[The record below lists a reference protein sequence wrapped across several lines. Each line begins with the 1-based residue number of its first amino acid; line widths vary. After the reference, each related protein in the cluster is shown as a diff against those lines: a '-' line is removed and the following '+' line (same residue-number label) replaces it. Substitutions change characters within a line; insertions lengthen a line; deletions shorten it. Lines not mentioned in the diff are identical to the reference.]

1 MSKTHNKKRNTALLY
16 EFLIRTISSALVED
30 NKRKSSTA
38 LKILR
43 RYFKHGTQLY
53 KEFRIFNA
61 LVKTTVSGD
70 AVATSILKEART
82 AIESLDYNVLDREK
96 SLLIRSI
103 NHMIKDENFYD
114 QPIAE
119 YRLYATI
126 QTLFNE
132 WRKPAGTADI
142 VSLAS
147 YENQLREW
155 LITEKKKE
163 DHTLID
169 ETPGT
174 TRLLMKVM
182 MKKLNEKYSES
193 LNDDQREIIKAYA
206 FSAANEDQTTIKK
219 KLEEVRSGLLEA
231 IDVYMVQ
238 KQDNTFVVNKLQ
250 DTKSR
255 ILSESLDVVDDS
267 TVSKF
272 MLYSTLRQE
281 LTENEGEES

>member
-1 MSKTHNKKRNTALLY
+1 
-16 EFLIRTISSALVED
+16 
-30 NKRKSSTA
+30 
-38 LKILR
+38 
-43 RYFKHGTQLY
+43 
-53 KEFRIFNA
+53 
-61 LVKTTVSGD
+61 
-70 AVATSILKEART
+70 
-82 AIESLDYNVLDREK
+82 
-96 SLLIRSI
+96 
-103 NHMIKDENFYD
+103 MIKDENFYD

-126 QTLFNE
+126 QTLLNE
-132 WRKPAGTADI
+132 WRKPTGHADI
-142 VSLAS
+142 VSLAT

-155 LITEKKKE
+155 LLSEKKKE

-182 MKKLNEKYSES
+182 MKKLNEKYSAN

-206 FSAANEDQTTIKK
+206 FSTANEDQATIKK
-219 KLEEVRSGLLEA
+219 KLEEVRSGLLES
-231 IDVYMVQ
+231 IDSYMTH
-238 KQDNTFVVNKLQ
+238 KQENEFMVNKLR

-281 LTENEGEES
+281 LNEGEES

>member
-1 MSKTHNKKRNTALLY
+1 MSKSHNKKRNTALLY
-16 EFLIRTISSALVED
+16 EFLIRTISTALVEG
-30 NKRKSSTA
+30 NKKKSSTA

-43 RYFKHGTQLY
+43 RYYKPGTQLY
-53 KEFRIFNA
+53 KEFRLFNA
-61 LVKTTVSGD
+61 LVKTTVSSE
-70 AVATSILKEART
+70 AVASTILTEARAGAA
-82 AIESLDYNVLDREK
+82 AIDLGTLDREK

-103 NHMIKDENFYD
+103 NHVIKDDNFYD

-126 QTLFNE
+126 QTLLNE
-132 WRKPAGTADI
+132 WRKPSGSADI
-142 VSLAS
+142 VSLAT

-155 LITEKKKE
+155 LLSEKKKE
-163 DHTLID
+163 DHTFID

-182 MKKLNEKYSES
+182 MKKLNEKYSAN
-193 LNDDQREIIKAYA
+193 LNDDQREIIRAYA
-206 FSAANEDQTTIKK
+206 FSTANEDQTTIKK
-219 KLEEVRSGLLEA
+219 KLEDIRSGLLES
-231 IDVYMVQ
+231 IDAYMVQ
-238 KQDNTFVVNKLQ
+238 KQENAFMVNKLR

-281 LTENEGEES
+281 LNEGEES